1 MCETR
6 ERNKIKGE
14 IERGIKKKADLHGD
28 GIYFVNISLTNG
40 R

>member
-6 ERNKIKGE
+6 ERNKIKG
-14 IERGIKKKADLHGD
+14 ERGIKKKADLHGD